1 MYFRLI
7 IFYLFI
13 LMSCAENNKTS
24 NLEIPLRSDIDAKY
38 KWDMTAVYPTEEA
51 WEDDLNLVKKLYP
64 RLGDYKGR
72 LLSSPEVL
80 LESIEL
86 RNQVNQTLWKLYHY
100 ASNSSNADF
109 RNEKFQEMVQR
120 VINES
125 VKIGQTT
132 AYFTPEILQNE
143 YSILEDL
150 MANNTKLQVYEKQFK
165 DLYISKPHILTE
177 KEEKLLTMAGKLSGV
192 SNDAYDIMRATDF
205 VWPTFQ
211 DEDGNELTM
220 SQGRYGKYTKST
232 DRRVRED
239 MYKALY
245 VPFKNNINTMSV
257 LMKGNVEGH
266 IFYSEARNY
275 ESTLEARMKR
285 DGMST
290 DVYKNLINSVNDNL
304 QPLHRWAEIKA
315 KYLGLEK
322 IKPFDTYAP
331 LADSTIVYTYEEAQK
346 IVLEAL
352 DPLLQSNDGELRKFT
367 EKMYNENLIDV
378 FESQGK
384 QSGAYMSSTWGLN
397 LRVKLNFAGTLDD
410 IFTLA
415 HELGHAYHSYLSQK
429 NQPYAYYSYT
439 TFNAEAAAI
448 TTEALLMDYLLAN
461 AKNDE
466 EKAFLIQNYIQSIGS
481 TYYRQTRFAEFELLI
496 HEAAENGQIL
506 TEDFLTESFG
516 EMYSKYWGP
525 YMEITEEEAYSWSR
539 IPHFYYNYYVY
550 TYATSFA
557 AAEKISENVRNEGQD
572 AIDDFISYLST
583 GSSDYPVELLKIAGA
598 DMTTSEPFEAVSRKM
613 NFLMDELESILK

>member
-100 ASNSSNADF
+100 ASNSSNADV

-132 AYFTPEILQNE
+132 AYYTPEILQNE
-143 YSILEDL
+143 YSVLEDL

-315 KYLGLEK
+315 KYLGLDKDININTEHPEFCAWSWMK
-322 IKPFDTYAP
+322 RGEI
-331 LADSTIVYTYEEAQK
+331 ERK
-346 IVLEAL
+346 IVPFKKLVY
-352 DPLLQSNDGELRKFT
+352 QK
-367 EKMYNENLIDV
+367 V
-378 FESQGK
+378 F
-384 QSGAYMSSTWGLN
+384 
-397 LRVKLNFAGTLDD
+397 
-410 IFTLA
+410 
-415 HELGHAYHSYLSQK
+415 
-429 NQPYAYYSYT
+429 
-439 TFNAEAAAI
+439 
-448 TTEALLMDYLLAN
+448 
-461 AKNDE
+461 
-466 EKAFLIQNYIQSIGS
+466 
-481 TYYRQTRFAEFELLI
+481 
-496 HEAAENGQIL
+496 
-506 TEDFLTESFG
+506 EDFLKNKEQTMNSQLIKVRQVFDKHQLISALHSF
-516 EMYSKYWGP
+516 MS
-525 YMEITEEEAYSWSR
+525 MNDEIYKNVLPPLTLL
-539 IPHFYYNYYVY
+539 
-550 TYATSFA
+550 
-557 AAEKISENVRNEGQD
+557 SENKKKELIKDLKEIN
-572 AIDDFISYLST
+572 FIK
-583 GSSDYPVELLKIAGA
+583 GSNLAA
-598 DMTTSEPFEAVSRKM
+598 
-613 NFLMDELESILK
+613 

>member
-1 MYFRLI
+1 
-7 IFYLFI
+7 
-13 LMSCAENNKTS
+13 MSCAENNKTS

-64 RLGDYKGR
+64 RLGDYKGK

-100 ASNSSNADF
+100 ASNSSNADV

-132 AYFTPEILQNE
+132 AYYTPEILQNE
-143 YSILEDL
+143 YSVLEDL

-205 VWPTFQ
+205 AWPTFQ

-397 LRVKLNFAGTLDD
+397 PRVKLNFAGTLDD

>member
-1 MYFRLI
+1 
-7 IFYLFI
+7 
-13 LMSCAENNKTS
+13 MSCAENNKTS

-100 ASNSSNADF
+100 ASNSSNADV

-143 YSILEDL
+143 YSVLEDL

-397 LRVKLNFAGTLDD
+397 PRVKLNFAGTLDD

>member
-1 MYFRLI
+1 
-7 IFYLFI
+7 
-13 LMSCAENNKTS
+13 MSCAENNKTS

-100 ASNSSNADF
+100 ASNSSNADV

-132 AYFTPEILQNE
+132 AYYTPEILQNE
-143 YSILEDL
+143 YSVLEDL

-239 MYKALY
+239 MYKA
-245 VPFKNNINTMSV
+245 
-257 LMKGNVEGH
+257 
-266 IFYSEARNY
+266 
-275 ESTLEARMKR
+275 
-285 DGMST
+285 
-290 DVYKNLINSVNDNL
+290 
-304 QPLHRWAEIKA
+304 
-315 KYLGLEK
+315 
-322 IKPFDTYAP
+322 
-331 LADSTIVYTYEEAQK
+331 
-346 IVLEAL
+346 
-352 DPLLQSNDGELRKFT
+352 
-367 EKMYNENLIDV
+367 
-378 FESQGK
+378 
-384 QSGAYMSSTWGLN
+384 
-397 LRVKLNFAGTLDD
+397 
-410 IFTLA
+410 
-415 HELGHAYHSYLSQK
+415 
-429 NQPYAYYSYT
+429 
-439 TFNAEAAAI
+439 
-448 TTEALLMDYLLAN
+448 
-461 AKNDE
+461 
-466 EKAFLIQNYIQSIGS
+466 
-481 TYYRQTRFAEFELLI
+481 
-496 HEAAENGQIL
+496 
-506 TEDFLTESFG
+506 
-516 EMYSKYWGP
+516 
-525 YMEITEEEAYSWSR
+525 
-539 IPHFYYNYYVY
+539 
-550 TYATSFA
+550 
-557 AAEKISENVRNEGQD
+557 
-572 AIDDFISYLST
+572 
-583 GSSDYPVELLKIAGA
+583 
-598 DMTTSEPFEAVSRKM
+598 
-613 NFLMDELESILK
+613 